1 MTIGEYIQEKFSLWS
16 VEYSDGMVAAELA
29 RVSLN
34 PSDIITNEINLDNFF
49 YNVIPD
55 IINMPSSIS
64 EGGYSISY
72 DKTVLLKYYSMVARK
87 LGKPDLLSEN
97 TIIDITA
104 KWA

>member
-16 VEYSDGMVAAELA
+16 VEYSDGMVAAELG
-29 RVSLN
+29 RVNHN
-34 PSDIITNEINLDNFF
+34 PSETITNDINLDNFF

-72 DKTVLLKYYSMVARK
+72 DKATLMKYYSMIARK

-97 TIIDITA
+97 TITDITA
-104 KWA
+104 KWG

>member
-34 PSDIITNEINLDNFF
+34 PSETITNEINLDNFF

-55 IINMPSSIS
+55 LINMPKSIS
-64 EGGYSISY
+64 EGGFSISF
-72 DKTVLLKYYSMVARK
+72 DKETLLKYYSMVAKK
-87 LGKPDLLSEN
+87 LGKPDLFSDN
-97 TIIDITA
+97 TITDITA
-104 KWA
+104 KWG

>member
-29 RVSLN
+29 RVNLN
-34 PSDIITNEINLDNFF
+34 PSETITNEINLDNFF

-72 DKTVLLKYYSMVARK
+72 DKATLLKYYSMVARK

-97 TIIDITA
+97 SITDITS
-104 KWA
+104 KWV

>member
-16 VEYSDGMVAAELA
+16 VELSDALINIEVA
-29 RVSLN
+29 RVGLSA
-34 PSDIITNEINLDNFF
+34 SETMSETTNVDAFF

-72 DKTVLLKYYSMVARK
+72 DKATLLKYYSMVARK
-87 LGKPDLLSEN
+87 LGKPDLFSEN
-97 TIIDITA
+97 TITDITA
-104 KWA
+104 RWG